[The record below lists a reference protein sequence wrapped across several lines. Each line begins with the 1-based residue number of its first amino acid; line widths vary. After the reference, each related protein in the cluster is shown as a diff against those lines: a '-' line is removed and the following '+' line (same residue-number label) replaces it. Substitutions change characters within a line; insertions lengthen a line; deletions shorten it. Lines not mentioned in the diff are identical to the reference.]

1 MLLTSPHASP
11 NDAGRAHLILVGLP
25 GAGKSTVGPLLA
37 ERLGRP
43 FLDLD
48 REIER
53 REGESVAGIFASRG
67 ESHFRSLEQALTL
80 ELRDYGGLVLAPG
93 GGWMCD
99 SGAVQALR
107 PPSRIYYLKVRPAI
121 ALARLKQDPGV
132 RPLLTG
138 PEPLATLERLLS
150 ERAAAYETADHV
162 VDTEAFDLQEL
173 TDQLVMLAPNSGAR

>member
-11 NDAGRAHLILVGLP
+11 NSAGQPHLILVGLP

-37 ERLGRP
+37 ERLGRA

-53 REGESVAGIFASRG
+53 REGETVAGIFARRG

-80 ELRDYGGLVLAPG
+80 ELREYGGLVLAPG
-93 GGWMCD
+93 GGWMTD

-107 PPSRIYYLKVRPAI
+107 PPSCIFYLKVRPAT
-121 ALARLKQDPGV
+121 ALARLERDTAV
-132 RPLLTG
+132 RPLLAG
-138 PEPLATLERLLS
+138 PEPLASLERLLS
-150 ERAAAYETADHV
+150 ERAAAYETADFV

-173 TDQLVMLAPNSGAR
+173 TGQLVMLAPESGAR